1 MREHANALP
10 LTAALARLIDRCHSL
25 RQLQQIH
32 ARVIVARPSLGH
44 DATAAVLTRL
54 LFAAASSPSSSSSL
68 HYAAVLFRRLP
79 APPTLF
85 AYNALIRA
93 NSFGFCSH
101 LNPLSLYS
109 QMLSSGVRPDHL
121 TFPFLFKYCSHI
133 LNSVVGQCLHVHVLW
148 LGVQND
154 VYIQNSMIH
163 MYATCGL
170 IDCAGKLF
178 EVMPLKDIVSW
189 NSMLIGCLR
198 HGELDL
204 ALDLFLVMRERNVIT
219 WNSIITGFVQA
230 GRSREALDL
239 FHEMLILHDD
249 HVKPNKI
256 TIASVISACSSLGA
270 LDQGKWVH
278 GYLKRHSLEFDVVI
292 GTALIDMY
300 GKCGC
305 VERAIEVFEKMPKK
319 DVLAWTAM
327 ILVFAVHGL
336 AEEAFAL
343 LEQMERHQVMPNHV
357 TFGALLRACAHS
369 GLVEKGLWCFD
380 RMKATYLIE
389 PQRQHY
395 ACMVD
400 LLGRAALFEE
410 AERLIRSM
418 PMEPDLFVWGALL
431 GACRMHG
438 NVEVG
443 ERVANYLI
451 GLDPQNHAFY
461 IALSD
466 ICAKAK
472 RFGDAKRIRSFMEEC
487 GIRKTTPGCS
497 MIEVDGQVLEFS
509 AKRVP
514 KDLRNEIEWVL
525 DVINVE
531 LRYNFPHH
539 DADNLQ
545 AEYVR
550 LKFHET

>member
-1 MREHANALP
+1 MGDHARTLP
-10 LTAALARLIDRCHSL
+10 LTTALARLIDRCHSL

-32 ARVIVARPSLGH
+32 AQSIVARPSLGH

-54 LFAAASSPSSSSSL
+54 LFASASSPSSSFSL
-68 HYAAVLFRRLP
+68 HYAAVLFHRLP
-79 APPTLF
+79 APPALF
-85 AYNALIRA
+85 AYNSLIRA

-121 TFPFLFKYCSHI
+121 TFPFLFRYCSHI
-133 LNSVVGQCLHVHVLW
+133 LNSVVGQSLHVHVLR
-148 LGVQND
+148 LGFHTD
-154 VYIQNSMIH
+154 VYIQNSIIH
-163 MYATCGL
+163 MYSTCGL
-170 IDCAGKLF
+170 IDYAGKLF

-189 NSMLIGCLR
+189 NSMLIGYLR
-198 HGELDL
+198 CGELDL
-204 ALDLFLVMRERNVIT
+204 ALELFLGMRERNVIT

-239 FHEMLILHDD
+239 FYEMLILHDD
-249 HVKPNKI
+249 CVKPDK
-256 TIASVISACSSLGA
+256 
-270 LDQGKWVH
+270 
-278 GYLKRHSLEFDVVI
+278 
-292 GTALIDMY
+292 
-300 GKCGC
+300 
-305 VERAIEVFEKMPKK
+305 
-319 DVLAWTAM
+319 
-327 ILVFAVHGL
+327 
-336 AEEAFAL
+336 
-343 LEQMERHQVMPNHV
+343 V
-357 TFGALLRACAHS
+357 TVAR
-369 GLVEKGLWCFD
+369 LVEKGRWCFD

-389 PQRQHY
+389 PQPQHY

-418 PMEPDLFVWGALL
+418 PMEPDSFVWGALL

-461 IALSD
+461 ISLSD

-472 RFGDAKRIRSFMEEC
+472 RFGDVKRIRSFMEEC

-545 AEYVR
+545 AE
-550 LKFHET
+550 

>member
-178 EVMPLKDIVSW
+178 EVMPLKDI
-189 NSMLIGCLR
+189 
-198 HGELDL
+198 
-204 ALDLFLVMRERNVIT
+204 RNVIT
-219 WNSIITGFVQA
+219 WNSIITGF
-230 GRSREALDL
+230 
-239 FHEMLILHDD
+239 
-249 HVKPNKI
+249 I